1 MLQLIIP
8 QRQLSGKIFHKH
20 PCLCYNGK
28 NVSRENI
35 ASGKAEATGMNLTIA
50 KDIRTEQV
58 ISKSRFICSLKKV
71 KTEEEAQEFIKTVK
85 KEFWDAT
92 HNCSAYV
99 IDEQHQRSSDDGEP
113 SGTAGMPMLG
123 VLRKQELQQVA
134 AVVTRYFGGIK
145 LGAGGLVRAYA
156 GSVAQA
162 VEAAGLAQKVKMGRY
177 VFSSAPAEAG
187 KIINLLYRQQLF
199 TLTDTEYGNVV
210 NFTLRMPED
219 KKTPAEKW
227 LTDILQ
233 KPTELIEA
241 GFEYEEIPFKG

>member
-1 MLQLIIP
+1 
-8 QRQLSGKIFHKH
+8 
-20 PCLCYNGK
+20 
-28 NVSRENI
+28 
-35 ASGKAEATGMNLTIA
+35 MNLTIA

-71 KTEEEAQEFIKTVK
+71 KTEEEAQEFIKAVK

-92 HNCSAYV
+92 HNCNAYV

-145 LGAGGLVRAYA
+145 LGAGGLVRAYS

-162 VEAAGLAQKVKMGRY
+162 VETAGLAQKVKMGLY
-177 VFSSAPAEAG
+177 VFSSMPGEAG
-187 KIINLLYRQQLF
+187 KVTNLLYQQQLF
-199 TLTDTEYGNVV
+199 TLTDTEYGSVV
-210 NFTLRMPED
+210 NFILRMPED
-219 KKTPAEKW
+219 KKPLAEKW
-227 LTDILQ
+227 LTDALQ
-233 KPTELIEA
+233 KPTELTGA
-241 GFEYEEIPFKG
+241 GFEYEEIPFEG

>member
-1 MLQLIIP
+1 
-8 QRQLSGKIFHKH
+8 
-20 PCLCYNGK
+20 
-28 NVSRENI
+28 
-35 ASGKAEATGMNLTIA
+35 MNLTIA
-50 KDIRTEQV
+50 KEIRTEQV

-71 KTEEEAQEFIKTVK
+71 KTEEEAQEFIKAVK

-113 SGTAGMPMLG
+113 SGTAGMPILG

-145 LGAGGLVRAYA
+145 LGAGGLVRAYS

-162 VEAAGLAQKVKMGRY
+162 VETAGLAKKVKMGLY
-177 VFSSAPAEAG
+177 VFSCAPGEAG
-187 KIINLLYRQQLF
+187 KITNLLYQQKLF
-199 TLTDTEYGNVV
+199 TLTDTEYGTVV

-219 KKTPAEKW
+219 RKLPAEKW
-227 LTDILQ
+227 LTDTLQ
-233 KPTELIEA
+233 KQTELTEA
-241 GFEYEEIPFKG
+241 GFEFEEVPV

>member
-8 QRQLSGKIFHKH
+8 QRQLSGKIFHMN

-28 NVSRENI
+28 NVSRENG

-71 KTEEEAQEFIKTVK
+71 KTEEEAQEFIKAVK

-162 VEAAGLAQKVKMGRY
+162 VEAAGLAQKEDGPLCIFLRPGGSGKDNQPVISAAVVYTDRY
-177 VFSSAPAEAG
+177 GLWKRGEFHPAYAGDSAATGGGLAD
-187 KIINLLYRQQLF
+187 R
-199 TLTDTEYGNVV
+199 
-210 NFTLRMPED
+210 
-219 KKTPAEKW
+219 
-227 LTDILQ
+227 
-233 KPTELIEA
+233 
-241 GFEYEEIPFKG
+241 

>member
-1 MLQLIIP
+1 
-8 QRQLSGKIFHKH
+8 
-20 PCLCYNGK
+20 
-28 NVSRENI
+28 
-35 ASGKAEATGMNLTIA
+35 MNLTIA

-71 KTEEEAQEFIKTVK
+71 KNEEEAQEFIKAVK

-145 LGAGGLVRAYA
+145 LGAGGLVRAYS
-156 GSVAQA
+156 GSVAHA
-162 VEAAGLAQKVKMGRY
+162 VEAAGLAQKVRMGLY
-177 VFSSAPAEAG
+177 VFSCAPGEAG
-187 KIINLLYRQQLF
+187 KITNLLYQQQLF
-199 TLTDTEYGNVV
+199 NLADTAYGNAVV
-210 NFTLRMPED
+210 FTLRMPAD
-219 KKTPAEKW
+219 RKIPAEKW
-227 LTDILQ
+227 LTDTLQ
-233 KPTELIEA
+233 KSIELTEA
-241 GFEYEEIPFKG
+241 GFEYEEVPV

>member
-1 MLQLIIP
+1 
-8 QRQLSGKIFHKH
+8 
-20 PCLCYNGK
+20 
-28 NVSRENI
+28 
-35 ASGKAEATGMNLTIA
+35 MNLTIA

-123 VLRKQELQQVA
+123 VLRKQGLQQVA

-145 LGAGGLVRAYA
+145 LGAGGLVRAYSGA
-156 GSVAQA
+156 VANA
-162 VEAAGLAQKVKMGRY
+162 ADAAGLAQKVKMGLY
-177 VFSSAPAEAG
+177 VFSCAPGEAG
-187 KIINLLYRQQLF
+187 RITNLLYQQQLF
-199 TLTDTEYGNVV
+199 NLTDTEYGNMVV
-210 NFTLRMPED
+210 FTLRMAED
-219 KKTPAEKW
+219 RKLPAEKW
-227 LTDILQ
+227 LTDTLQ
-233 KPTELIEA
+233 KPIELTEA
-241 GFEYEEIPFKG
+241 GFEYEEVPV

>member
-1 MLQLIIP
+1 
-8 QRQLSGKIFHKH
+8 
-20 PCLCYNGK
+20 
-28 NVSRENI
+28 
-35 ASGKAEATGMNLTIA
+35 MNLTIA
-50 KDIRTEQV
+50 KDIRTEQI

-71 KTEEEAQEFIKTVK
+71 KTEEEAQEFIKAVK

-156 GSVAQA
+156 GSVSQA
-162 VEAAGLAQKVKMGRY
+162 VEASGLAQKVRMGLY
-177 VFSSAPAEAG
+177 VFSCDPGEAG
-187 KIINLLYRQQLF
+187 KITNLLYQQQLF
-199 TLTDTEYGNVV
+199 VLTDVSYGNRV
-210 NFTLRMPED
+210 NFTLRMQESLRPQ
-219 KKTPAEKW
+219 AEAW
-227 LTDILQ
+227 LTDKLQ
-233 KPTELIEA
+233 RQTELTEA
-241 GFEYEEIPFKG
+241 GFEYEEVSVKE

>member
-1 MLQLIIP
+1 M
-8 QRQLSGKIFHKH
+8 S
-20 PCLCYNGK
+20 
-28 NVSRENI
+28 
-35 ASGKAEATGMNLTIA
+35 LTIA
-50 KDIRTEQV
+50 KDIRTELV

-71 KTEEEAQEFIKTVK
+71 KTEEEAQEFIRAVK

-156 GSVAQA
+156 GSVSQA
-162 VEAAGLAQKVKMGRY
+162 VEEAGLAKKVRMGLY
-177 VFSSAPAEAG
+177 SFSCAPGEAG
-187 KIINLLYRQQLF
+187 KITNLLYQQQIF
-199 TLTDTEYGNVV
+199 SLTDTVYESRVQ
-210 NFTLRMPED
+210 FTLRMPEERRIQ
-219 KKTPAEKW
+219 AETW
-227 LTDILQ
+227 LTDALQ
-233 KPTELIEA
+233 QQTELTEA
-241 GFEYEEIPFKG
+241 GFEFEEVPVRE

>member
-1 MLQLIIP
+1 
-8 QRQLSGKIFHKH
+8 
-20 PCLCYNGK
+20 
-28 NVSRENI
+28 
-35 ASGKAEATGMNLTIA
+35 MNLTIA

-145 LGAGGLVRAYA
+145 LGAGGLVRAYSGA
-156 GSVAQA
+156 VAYA
-162 VEAAGLAQKVKMGRY
+162 VDAAGLAQKVKMGLY
-177 VFSSAPAEAG
+177 VFSCAPGEAG
-187 KIINLLYRQQLF
+187 RITNLLYQQQLF
-199 TLTDTEYGNVV
+199 NLTDTEYGNMVV
-210 NFTLRMPED
+210 FTLRMAED
-219 KKTPAEKW
+219 RKLPAEKW
-227 LTDILQ
+227 LTDALQ
-233 KPTELIEA
+233 KPIELKEA
-241 GFEYEEIPFKG
+241 GFDYEELPV